1 MPPDE
6 KGSVTRWVGM
16 LVANGDE
23 EAARQIWNRY
33 FERLVGLARA
43 KLKRM
48 QRPGVHEHAED
59 AALSALKNF
68 CLAARD
74 GRFPL
79 LKNRDDLWWLLV
91 KITVRK
97 AHDVAERE
105 TRKKRPGG
113 FGPSDD
119 SPIEQVPSP
128 EPTPED
134 VAIMVEQFQR
144 LLDLLGDETLRQ
156 VALWR
161 LEGYTNDE
169 IAGRLGCA
177 RRTVANRLEVI
188 RKHWSAEAES

>member
-1 MPPDE
+1 
-6 KGSVTRWVGM
+6 M
-16 LVANGDE
+16 LIAHGDE

-48 QRPGVHEHAED
+48 QRPGAHQDAED

-79 LKNRDDLWWLLV
+79 LKNRNDLWWLLV
-91 KITVRK
+91 KITARK
-97 AHDVAERE
+97 AHDLADREGRQKRGGGHEPLGGSVFERL
-105 TRKKRPGG
+105 
-113 FGPSDD
+113 
-119 SPIEQVPSP
+119 PSP

-134 VAIMVEQFQR
+134 VAIMAEEFQQ

-177 RRTVANRLEVI
+177 RRTVANRLELI
-188 RKHWSAEAES
+188 RKRWQAEVPP